1 MTEPNGR
8 IVTPRLPMAITQI
21 AVVVRDMEKSLKA
34 YTEDLGWGPWSV
46 FDYKPPLL
54 HDTKVRGEPVEFRMI
69 GAETHVGDL
78 GFELIQPVSGPS
90 IYQEYLDTH
99 GEGVQHI
106 ACMKHSVAE
115 SGQMKEHWAER
126 GAEVLMSGRIGETI
140 EFYYLDT
147 GPIIKWVLESGSGHA
162 IDLKPTYTYPSS

>member
-1 MTEPNGR
+1 MTETNGH
-8 IVTPRLPMAITQI
+8 IVTPRTPMAISQI
-21 AVVVRDMEKSLKA
+21 AVVVRDMEQALKS
-34 YTEDLGWGPWSV
+34 YTENLGWGPWSV

-54 HDTKVRGEPVEFRMI
+54 HDTYVRGEEVEFRMI

-90 IYQEYLDTH
+90 IYQDFLDRN

-106 ACMKHSVAE
+106 ACMKHSTE
-115 SGQMKEHWAER
+115 DSELMLEHWRER
-126 GAEVLMSGRIGETI
+126 GAKVLMSGRIGDSI

-147 GPIIKWVLESGSGHA
+147 GPLIKWVLESGSGHA
-162 IDLKPTYTYPSS
+162 IDLTPTYVYP